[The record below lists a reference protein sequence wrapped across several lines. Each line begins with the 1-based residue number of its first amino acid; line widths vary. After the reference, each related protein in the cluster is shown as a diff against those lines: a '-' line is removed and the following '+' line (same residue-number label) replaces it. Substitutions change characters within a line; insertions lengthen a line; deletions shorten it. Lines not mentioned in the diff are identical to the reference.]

1 MGSSHQNKTN
11 HQQLKLHQ
19 SFIFNPKHY
28 RLFAL
33 GLFSFLCAYVVACTF
48 TPVRN
53 SDAAQEIRVENSHT
67 GYYLTITIPDDV
79 VTLAVDSI

>member
-1 MGSSHQNKTN
+1 MGAGTKTK
-11 HQQLKLHQ
+11 QLTIHQ
-19 SFIFNPKHY
+19 SLIFSSRAY
-28 RLFAL
+28 RNFAL
-33 GLFSFLCAYVVACTF
+33 GLFSFLCTYVVACTF